1 MIASTEETKD
11 PNKKSPSYGRSPEGP
26 SGGRTIEKEMVDVSM
41 SGGGGGTDYGD
52 GGGGVAR

>member
-11 PNKKSPSYGRSPEGP
+11 SKKKSPSYGRSPEGP
-26 SGGRTIEKEMVDVSM
+26 SGGRTIGEGMADVSM

-52 GGGGVAR
+52 GGV